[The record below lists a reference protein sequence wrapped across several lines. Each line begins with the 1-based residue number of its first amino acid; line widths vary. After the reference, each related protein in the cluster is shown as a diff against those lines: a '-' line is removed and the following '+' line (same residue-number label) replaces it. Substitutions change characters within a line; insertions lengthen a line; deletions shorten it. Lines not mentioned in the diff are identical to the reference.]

1 MAKSQTQPQAQTEE
15 WGEEISGGALI
26 TWNEPRVLIGTL
38 IDLVEVQGGK
48 YGDKY
53 KATLVTDDGETVAT
67 FPPSML
73 LTRLQQV
80 PLRTRV
86 RIEYNGTTVKSKS
99 GRDVK
104 EFSVRTSNS
113 PSIEQLARAPL
124 AGTTQTPEIPA

>member
-1 MAKSQTQPQAQTEE
+1 MVKPQAQPQAESE

-26 TWNEPRVLIGTL
+26 TWNEPKVLIGTL
-38 IDLVEVQGGK
+38 IDLIEVQGGK
-48 YGDKY
+48 YGDKF
-53 KATLVTDDGETVAT
+53 KATLVQDDGQTVST

-86 RIEYNGTTVKSKS
+86 RIEFDGTTTRSKS

-104 EFSVRTSNS
+104 NFSVRT
-113 PSIEQLARAPL
+113 ARDMGAAAAAAFPQ
-124 AGTTQTPEIPA
+124 GGQF